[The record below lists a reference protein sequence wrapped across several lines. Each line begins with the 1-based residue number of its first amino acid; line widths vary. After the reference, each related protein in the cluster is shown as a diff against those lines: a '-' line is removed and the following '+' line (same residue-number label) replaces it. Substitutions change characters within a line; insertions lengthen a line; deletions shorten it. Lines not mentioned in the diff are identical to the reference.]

1 MNEFA
6 DEKEPGHKREDT
18 RIRKT
23 VTDIDY
29 RQTLHFFNER
39 AGKYTE
45 DHPYSVTMYQDNNPA
60 LVEERN
66 RAETEKLLPLLKLDG
81 QSRILDLACGIGRWS
96 DAVTTQIDEYCGI
109 DFSGNLIELA
119 KKRPHEANRYFYVG
133 AVNEFQE
140 VLRANGRGKYNRILL
155 IGILMYIND
164 ADLVHV
170 MEKLCDTAEDHAVI
184 CIREPLGIDERLTLK
199 GFYSEELR
207 DDYNAIYRTRGELTD
222 VLEKTL
228 LKAGFEITQSGF
240 LFSEDGLNNRRETAQ
255 YYFILER

>member
-1 MNEFA
+1 MNGFA
-6 DEKEPGHKREDT
+6 DEKEAGKKKEDT

-29 RQTLHFFNER
+29 SQTLHFFNGR

-81 QSRILDLACGIGRWS
+81 QSRVLDLACGIGRWS
-96 DAVTTQIDEYCGI
+96 DAITTRIDEYCGI

-119 KKRPHEANRYFYVG
+119 KKRPHEANRFFYVG
-133 AVNEFQE
+133 AANEFQE
-140 VLRANGRGKYNRILL
+140 VLKAEGRGKYNRLLL
-155 IGILMYIND
+155 IGICIYIND
-164 ADLVHV
+164 SDLVRV
-170 MEKLCDTAEDHAVI
+170 MEQLCDVAEEHAMI

-228 LKAGFEITQSGF
+228 LKAGFRITHSGF
-240 LFSEDGLNNRRETAQ
+240 LFSEEELNNRRETAQ